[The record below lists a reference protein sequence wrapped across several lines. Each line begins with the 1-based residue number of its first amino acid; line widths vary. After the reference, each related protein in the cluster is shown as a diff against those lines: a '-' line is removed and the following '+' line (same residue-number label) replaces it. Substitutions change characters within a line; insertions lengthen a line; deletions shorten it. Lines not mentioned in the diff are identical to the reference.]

1 MAYDRIE
8 PPDLWQSTTA
18 RLLYQLVCS
27 WSSGKTPTFAQ
38 FLPPSARPQAGPMD
52 ESQILSAFGF
62 KTKD

>member
-27 WSSGKTPTFAQ
+27 WSSGKTPTFASY
-38 FLPPSARPQAGPMD
+38 LPETVRPKSEAMD
-52 ESQILSAFGF
+52 EAQILAAFGF
-62 KTKD
+62 KA